1 MISPAREQAGV
12 LIVSVNGRIDHTTS
26 EEFAVALDPLLDRC
40 TRGFAPLLL
49 DFSGVDYISSAGL
62 RVLMMASRRSK
73 AQKGSFAIAGL
84 QPMVQEVFA
93 ISRFNLIVSCYASV
107 DSACKAIVS

>member
-1 MISPAREQAGV
+1 MNLPTREQAGV
-12 LIVSVNGRIDHTTS
+12 LIVSVSGRIDHTTS
-26 EEFAVALDPLLDRC
+26 EEFTKALDPLLDHC
-40 TRGFAPLLL
+40 VQGNPSVLL

-73 AQKGSFAIAGL
+73 AQKGVFAIAAL

-93 ISRFNLIVSCYASV
+93 ISRFNLIVPCYVSV
-107 DSACKAIVS
+107 ETACKVLGS

>member
-1 MISPAREQAGV
+1 MNLPTREQAGV
-12 LIVSVNGRIDHTTS
+12 LIVSVSGRIDHITS
-26 EEFAVALDPLLDRC
+26 EEFTQALDPLLDHC
-40 TRGFAPLLL
+40 AESQPSLLL

-73 AQKGSFAIAGL
+73 VQKGTFAIAAL

-93 ISRFNLIVSCYASV
+93 ISRFNLIVPCYASV
-107 DSACKAIVS
+107 ESACKVIGS